1 MLSLWLIALWA
12 TLIPI
17 LGLAFRALELRRDT
31 FFLLVYVQSLAYVDF
46 APTFASAELNTTTVD
61 RYVWV
66 MFWAL
71 VLFQLPITI
80 MYAVGIR
87 RRQRRLP
94 TDRDF
99 VVSPVRLAIFTIGCI
114 VFGIAYWVIAA
125 ENGLL
130 YRRLGEELSTV
141 QLALSLPEFAVY
153 RSFMELGPFLMSVQ
167 LLILRTQRTMSRG
180 FRSLSWAGLI
190 LTGGLFMS
198 YGLINSRLVALMT
211 LVTMFGIVNVT
222 SRRAKPLSIGMVLT
236 TGVVAVTGLYA
247 MRVVNNV
254 RLTLATGGSMFDPA
268 NFLPVA
274 SAEGQNDDTLRWR
287 LNGVDLIAMI
297 ADNVEAQGPAMGSAW
312 TVPFVLSLD
321 PIVRTPFTI
330 AAKTANLTSAKSWL
344 MLRYSG
350 VGKADYYSCML
361 TDVYGN
367 FSIYGFLLPAIVLGV
382 VLARATAA
390 LRWSAKP
397 AAVVFAA
404 FAITRVLPFEQGFE
418 SILFMWY
425 KLVPFVLVALVF
437 YPLRRSR
444 YEAVQMQP
452 VSL

>member
-17 LGLAFRALELRRDT
+17 LGLAFHALELRRDT

-46 APTFASAELNTTTVD
+46 APTLASAELNTTTVD
-61 RYVWV
+61 RYAWV

-80 MYAVGIR
+80 IYAIGIR

-94 TDRDF
+94 ADRDF
-99 VVSPVRLAIFTIGCI
+99 VVSPVRLAIFTIGSI

-130 YRRLGEELSTV
+130 YRRLGEELSSV

-153 RSFMELGPFLMSVQ
+153 RSFMELGPFLMSIQ
-167 LLILRTQRTMSRG
+167 LLILRTQRTMSSG
-180 FRSLSWAGLI
+180 FRSLSWAGLL
-190 LTGGLFMS
+190 LTSALYMS
-198 YGLINSRLVALMT
+198 YGLVNSRLVALMT

-222 SRRAKPLSIGMVLT
+222 SRRAKQLSVGMVLAA
-236 TGVVAVTGLYA
+236 GVVAVTGLYA

-254 RLTLATGGSMFDPA
+254 RLTLGTGGSVFDPR

-274 SAEGQNDDTLRWR
+274 ATEGQNDDTLRWR

-297 ADNVEAQGPAMGSAW
+297 ADNVEAQGPAMGRAW
-312 TVPFVLSLD
+312 AVPFVLSLD

-367 FSIYGFLLPAIVLGV
+367 FSIYGFLLPAILLGV

-397 AAVVFAA
+397 AAIVIAA
-404 FAITRVLPFEQGFE
+404 FAITRILPFEQEFE
-418 SILFMWY
+418 VVLFTWY
-425 KLVPFVLVALVF
+425 KLIPFLLVALVF

-444 YEAVQMQP
+444 YETAQMQP